1 MGLGVGLDDRDRKY
15 SRYYGGQ
22 VFFSRKLTKQNKLK
36 QYPEDIKLG
45 ENDFRLFVQK
55 KKEPQNPNARR
66 GCQEIFKWVKL
77 LRAIPACNV
86 YIKIKKN

>member
-22 VFFSRKLTKQNKLK
+22 VFFSRKLTKRNKLK

-45 ENDFRLFVQK
+45 ENDFQLFVQK
-55 KKEPQNPNARR
+55 KKEPQNPKTRCRQGLPGDFQMGEVTPSNP
-66 GCQEIFKWVKL
+66 CVQCL
-77 LRAIPACNV
+77 
-86 YIKIKKN
+86 